1 MNRMTGGD
9 FVEMADS
16 ALALIWLSDADSNGV
31 WFNKRWLQYT
41 GRTMEQELGQGW
53 MEGIHPDDRERCLA
67 VYANARRASR
77 PFETEFR
84 LRQARGGYGW
94 IADACTPR
102 LGPHGEL
109 AGYLRHC
116 WDITGHKLTEQ
127 ALQESALHTQ
137 AILDN
142 ALDGIVTIDERG
154 LIHSF
159 NRAATGIFGYAAKE
173 VIGRNV
179 SMLMPEPYRS
189 HHDGYLENYHSTG
202 VPRIIGIGREV
213 EGCRKGG
220 DVFPMELA
228 VSQISR
234 KGRPMYVGIVRDI
247 TERKRVERMKSEF
260 VSTVSHELRTPLTSI
275 SGALALLA
283 AGTLGELPAQAGQ
296 MIDIAHENSRRL
308 AHLINNL
315 LDMERLAAGKISFDL
330 QPQPLMPLVE
340 QALESIRVYA
350 EQRQV
355 SCRLGECADD
365 VHVRVDGIRLQQ
377 ILINFLSNAVKFSPQ
392 KGIVEM
398 TVSHGRDGK
407 VRVDV
412 VDQGPGIPQEFRARI
427 FQRFSQADSSDTRQV
442 EGSGLGLAIS
452 KELAEGMGGS
462 VGFSSEEGKG
472 ACFYLELP
480 TMETSPDNPNPPT
493 TTHAAQ
499 PWPTGETGIKTH

>member
-1 MNRMTGGD
+1 MMGGD

-16 ALALIWLSDADSNGV
+16 ALALIWLSDADSDGV

-67 VYANARRASR
+67 VYANARQALR

-84 LRQARGGYGW
+84 LRQARGSYGW
-94 IADACTPR
+94 VADAGTPR

-109 AGYLRHC
+109 AGYLRYC

-142 ALDGIVTIDERG
+142 ALDGIVTIDDRG

-189 HHDGYLENYHSTG
+189 QHDRYLENYQTTG
-202 VPRIIGIGREV
+202 IPRIIGIGREV
-213 EGCRKGG
+213 EGCRKDG

-296 MIDIAHENSRRL
+296 MVDIAHKNSQRL
-308 AHLINNL
+308 TRLINDL
-315 LDMERLAAGKISFDL
+315 LDMEKLAAGKMRLDL
-330 QPQPLMPLVE
+330 QAQPLMPLVE

-355 SCRLGECADD
+355 SCRLSERVDHTD
-365 VHVRVDGIRLQQ
+365 IRVDGVRFQQ
-377 ILINFLSNAVKFSPQ
+377 ILINFLSNAIKFSPE
-392 KGIVEM
+392 KGVVEIA
-398 TVSHGRDGK
+398 VRRNQDG
-407 VRVDV
+407 VARVAV
-412 VDQGPGIPQEFRARI
+412 IDQGPGIPPAFRARI
-427 FQRFSQADSSDTRQV
+427 FQRFSQTDSSDSRQA

-480 TMETSPDNPNPPT
+480 IMETSPDNPIPSS
-493 TTHAAQ
+493 TTHATQ
-499 PWPTGETGIKTH
+499 PWPTGETGMETH